1 MNVTWS
7 FPTRVA
13 AALLALLIVGVCP
26 AAAQTPSAAVAD
38 TIPLSLEEAQRLS
51 LRQNPQFLAESRE
64 GAIARG
70 QLRQARLPAFNPQAS
85 LELPAVATGGG
96 AGEYEASLTQEV
108 EWAGQRGARVRAAG
122 FGVQRA
128 DLTVRNAARITL
140 GDVSN
145 AYFDTYAARQRL
157 QLAEE
162 LLDLNEQLLRAV
174 RIQLR
179 EGEVSAL
186 EANLAEVELGRARAR
201 VLAARRELTSAE
213 LQLKRLIGLSPDQP
227 IRLPGAVPAAAP
239 APATG
244 RDSLVALALGRR
256 PDLVA
261 QRTAVLESRA
271 LSDLARREGRPNVA
285 VGVLARREG
294 DGGDPQVGLGVSVPF
309 PILNRNQ
316 GRLAEQQARTS
327 QAELQARAVEL
338 AVRTE
343 VTDALRTYQTAT
355 EEETVYASS
364 VLQPTRENRALL
376 ETAYREGKIDL
387 ATLLLMR
394 NQLLDAELGYWDT
407 WQAQRRAQVFL
418 EVATGASP
426 VLADIDDTTGDT
438 DND

>member
-13 AALLALLIVGVCP
+13 AALLALLLVGVRP

-38 TIPLSLEEAQRLS
+38 TITLALEEAQRLS

-85 LELPAVATGGG
+85 LELPGVATGGG
-96 AGEYEASLTQEV
+96 SEYEASLTQEV

-128 DLTVRNAARITL
+128 DLTVRNAARITV

-145 AYFDTYAARQRL
+145 SYFDTYAARQRL

-162 LLDLNEQLLRAV
+162 LLNLNEQLLRAV

-213 LQLKRLIGLSPDQP
+213 LQLKRLIGFSPDQP

-256 PDLVA
+256 PDLIA
-261 QRTAVLESRA
+261 RRTAVMESQA
-271 LSDLARREGRPNVA
+271 LSDLARREGRPNVS

-294 DGGDPQVGLGVSVPF
+294 DGGDPSVGLGVSVPF
-309 PILNRNQ
+309 PVLNRNQ

-355 EEETVYASS
+355 EEETVYAAS

-376 ETAYREGKIDL
+376 EIAYREGKIDL
-387 ATLLLMR
+387 ATLLLVR

-407 WQAQRRAQVFL
+407 WLAQRRAQVFL

-426 VLADIDDTTGDT
+426 VLADIDDTIGDT

>member
-1 MNVTWS
+1 MNVAWS
-7 FPTRVA
+7 FPTRVP
-13 AALLALLIVGVCP
+13 AALLALLLVGVRP

-38 TIPLSLEEAQRLS
+38 TITLSLEEAQRLS

-85 LELPAVATGGG
+85 LELPGVATGGG
-96 AGEYEASLTQEV
+96 SEYEASLTQEV

-128 DLTVRNAARITL
+128 DLTVRNAARITV

-145 AYFDTYAARQRL
+145 SYFDTYAARQRL

-162 LLDLNEQLLRAV
+162 LLNLNEQLLRAV

-213 LQLKRLIGLSPDQP
+213 LQLKRLIGFSPDQP

-256 PDLVA
+256 PDLIA
-261 QRTAVLESRA
+261 RRTAVMESQA
-271 LSDLARREGRPNVA
+271 LSDLARREGRPNVS

-294 DGGDPQVGLGVSVPF
+294 DGGDPSVGLGVSVPF
-309 PILNRNQ
+309 PVLNRNQ

-355 EEETVYASS
+355 EEETVYAAS

-376 ETAYREGKIDL
+376 EIAYREGKIDL
-387 ATLLLMR
+387 ATLLLVR

-407 WQAQRRAQVFL
+407 WLAQRRAQVFL

-426 VLADIDDTTGDT
+426 VLADIDDTIGDT